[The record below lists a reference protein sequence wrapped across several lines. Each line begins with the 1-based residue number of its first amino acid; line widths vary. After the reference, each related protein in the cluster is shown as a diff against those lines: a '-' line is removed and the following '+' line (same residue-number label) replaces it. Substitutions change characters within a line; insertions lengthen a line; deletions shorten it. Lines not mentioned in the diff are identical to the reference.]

1 MDRIQRSQGSMG
13 SDPVTIGWREWISLP
28 DLGIDRLKVKVDT
41 GARTSALHAF
51 IVEPF
56 VHDNGTDWV
65 RFGVHPAQR
74 STKKQIVCEAPILDR
89 RKVRDS
95 GGHQEERFVIE
106 SAVMLGPEIMR
117 IELTLTARDDMLF
130 RMLLGRT
137 AMRGRYVVDPS
148 RSYVFGKKKM
158 KQRARQEDSNG

>member
-1 MDRIQRSQGSMG
+1 MNEIQRSQGSMG
-13 SDPVTIGWREWISLP
+13 SDRVTIGWREWISLP

-56 VHDNGTDWV
+56 VHDNGSEWV

-74 STKKQIVCEAPILDR
+74 STKKQIFCEAPILDR